1 MTLPRS
7 AQISTEFTPYYHCVS
22 RCVRRAFLCGRD
34 RDTGYDFSHRKDW
47 LELRIQTL
55 AGIFALDVCAY
66 SVMSNHYHVVLHINT
81 ENQFRWGEDEIV
93 DRWRR
98 LYSVPD
104 WFHTADAK
112 KRQEV
117 TAVWRE
123 RLGSISWFMKCINE
137 PLARLAN
144 KEDACKGRFWEG
156 RFRSQALLDDSSL
169 LKCMAYVDLNPVRAN
184 EAATLEESAHTAVR
198 ARIEGRDQKLA
209 PMADSHTNEIDRAF
223 YLPIRQHDYL
233 TLVTWTGRQIH
244 PTKRGRLRAKIPLIV
259 DRLSS
264 ASRRSWVSEMTH
276 LTRHYVRAIGTHTS
290 LTVFRSQLGQ
300 ERLKG
305 LAG

>member
-7 AQISTEFTPYYHCVS
+7 AQISTEFTPYYHCMS

-34 RDTGYDFSHRKDW
+34 RVTGYDFSHRKAW
-47 LELRIQTL
+47 IEMRIQKLTDL
-55 AGIFALDVCAY
+55 FALDVCAY
-66 SVMSNHYHVVLHINT
+66 AVMSNHYHVVLHINT
-81 ENQFRWGEDEIV
+81 EDQARWDEDEIV

-104 WFHTADAK
+104 WFDAVDAK
-112 KRQEV
+112 KREEV
-117 TAVWRE
+117 TAMWRE

-156 RFRSQALLDDSSL
+156 RFRSQALLDTSSL

-184 EAATLEESAHTAVR
+184 EATTPETSAHTAVR

-209 PMADSHTNEIDRAF
+209 PMADRRSHDFDRT
-223 YLPIRQHDYL
+223 YWLPIRHQEYL
-233 TLVTWTGRQIH
+233 QLVDWTGRQIH
-244 PTKRGRLRAKIPLIV
+244 PTKRGRLYAKIPPII

-264 ASRRSWVSEMTH
+264 ASKRSWVNEMTH
-276 LTRHYVRAIGTHTS
+276 LTRNYVRAIGTHTS

-305 LAG
+305 LVG